1 MTAISKLHV
10 RAVRNIADVS
20 IGPATGFNLL
30 FGSNGSGKTS
40 ILEAIHAL
48 ASGKSFRSGKLDLLV
63 QHGSD
68 KTLVFAELASGHKFG
83 FSKLFK
89 EPPQLKLDGDRV
101 KNWESVALLLPLL
114 ILDSNTFQLADGGP
128 QVRRAF
134 LDWGVFHV
142 EPGFLSNW
150 RDVKRCIVQR
160 NLLLRGRTFD
170 SEQMSAWDLHFAL
183 CSDFVD
189 TSRKKY
195 ISRFAPLFTNIYSSL
210 APALAEK
217 LSFSYVR
224 GWDESKHLE
233 EVLLEN
239 QKLDFKYGA
248 TQAGPHRAE
257 ILLKFGKDKAIDVL
271 SRGQLKVLVIAMKIA
286 QGQLLNTLSSRRCSF
301 LVDDLA
307 AELDPINRSAV
318 LQLLHAMQGQ
328 VFLTAVERADIETC
342 LPDTASPTT
351 FHVER
356 GIIKT

>member
-10 RAVRNIADVS
+10 RAVRNIVDAS
-20 IGPATGFNLL
+20 IDPKAGFNLL
-30 FGSNGSGKTS
+30 YGSNGSGKTS

-68 KTLVFAELASGHKFG
+68 RTLVFGELASGHKFG
-83 FSKLFK
+83 FSKSLK

-101 KNWESVALLLPLL
+101 RNWELIALLLPLL
-114 ILDSNTFQLADGGP
+114 VLDSNTFQLADGGP

-142 EPGFLSNW
+142 EPSFLSNW
-150 RDVKRCIVQR
+150 RDVKRCIAQR
-160 NLLLRGRTFD
+160 NLLLRGRVFG
-170 SEQMSAWDLHFAL
+170 SEQISAWDTQFAL
-183 CSDFVD
+183 CSDYVD

-195 ISRFAPLFTNIYSSL
+195 ISLFSPLFTETYSSL
-210 APALAEK
+210 APSLAEK
-217 LSFSYVR
+217 LSLTYTR

-257 ILLKFGKDKAIDVL
+257 ILLKFGKDKATDVL

-286 QGQLLNTLSSRRCSF
+286 QGQLLNTLSGRRCSF

-307 AELDPINRSAV
+307 AELDSTNRSAV
-318 LQLLHAMQGQ
+318 LKILHAMRGQ
-328 VFLTAVERADIETC
+328 VFITAVERADIDTC
-342 LPDTASPTT
+342 MPESASPTT